1 MSFATPNDVR
11 LRRGFFEKHSKFD
24 EVTTQIL
31 LPSNGESIMSVT
43 KNGVALTVTTDFVFV
58 EPDELNLIGAAQGA
72 PGDHYTV
79 RFGTIF
85 DDLQLQSWLDQ
96 AQGMIVGTLETQ
108 FPTDVAGWLST
119 PPAPAE
125 IIGLEADVAGCMA
138 QMAHLQNQGNYPPE
152 EMTALRMEKGLQIK
166 MLDAYRTGKLKVQ
179 GLTNPLL
186 VARGSNER
194 PNVFE
199 DLPNVSGIDFNE
211 EDRRID
217 TRGAGFNTTR

>member
-1 MSFATPNDVR
+1 M
-11 LRRGFFEKHSKFD
+11 
-24 EVTTQIL
+24 EVK
-31 LPSNGESIMSVT
+31 
-43 KNGVALTVTTDFVFV
+43 KNGTVLTVTTDYVFV
-58 EPDELNLIGAAQGA
+58 EPDEVNLIGGAQGS

-85 DDLQLQSWLDQ
+85 DDEQIQSWLDQ
-96 AQGMIVGTLETQ
+96 AQGMIIGTLETQ
-108 FPTDVAGWLST
+108 FPSDVELWVST

-125 IIGLEADVAGCMA
+125 IIGLEADIAGCMA

-152 EMTALRMEKGLQIK
+152 EMSTLRMEKNHQIK
-166 MLDAYRTGKLKVQ
+166 TLDSYRTGKLKVQ
-179 GLTNPLL
+179 GLTNPCL

-194 PNVFE
+194 PNMFD
-199 DLPNVSGIDFNE
+199 DLPNVSNLDFNE